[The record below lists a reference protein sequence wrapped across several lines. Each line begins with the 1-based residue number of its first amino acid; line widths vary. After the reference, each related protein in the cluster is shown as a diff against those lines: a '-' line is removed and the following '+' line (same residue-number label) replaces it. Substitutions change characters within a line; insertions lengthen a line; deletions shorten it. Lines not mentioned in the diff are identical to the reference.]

1 MDHVPDTDDER
12 RHRHTAGAFDI
23 RNVIGALLGLY
34 GIALLVVGLLS
45 DDSGEKTGDLGANLW
60 TGMGLLVVSA
70 AFLTWAR
77 VRPTVVPDDIPR
89 DDVGPAD
96 VTPG

>member
-1 MDHVPDTDDER
+1 MDHVPETDDER

-34 GIALLVVGLLS
+34 GLALLVVGLVS

-60 TGMGLLVVSA
+60 TGIGLLVVSA

-77 VRPTVVPDDIPR
+77 LRPTVVPADVPPADVPR
-89 DDVGPAD
+89 AD
-96 VTPG
+96 VTPD